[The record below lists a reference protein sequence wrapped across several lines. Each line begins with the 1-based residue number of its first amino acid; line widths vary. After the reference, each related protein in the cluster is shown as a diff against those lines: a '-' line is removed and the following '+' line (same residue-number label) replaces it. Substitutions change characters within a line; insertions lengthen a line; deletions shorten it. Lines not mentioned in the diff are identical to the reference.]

1 MFQIS
6 RQVDYAAQFCRDLAV
21 LEPDQV
27 LSVKEFAQSRNI
39 SFLFMQKIAR
49 KLGNHDIV
57 TSVRGATG
65 GYKLCVDPSVL
76 TMKRLVSAIEGSF
89 AIVECADR
97 KGTCHKDGN
106 CSTQDTFLAMQQEI
120 EHVLEKTPVIP
131 S

>member
-21 LEPDQV
+21 LESDEV

-49 KLGNHDIV
+49 KLRNHDIV
-57 TSVRGATG
+57 TSVRGAAG
-65 GYKLCVDPSVL
+65 GYKLSVDSSTL
-76 TMKRLVSAIEGSF
+76 TMKRLVSAIEGGL
-89 AIVECADR
+89 AIVECADK
-97 KGTCHKDGN
+97 KGSCHKDGN
-106 CSTQDTFLAMQQEI
+106 CSTQDTFLTMQKDI
-120 EHVLEKTPVIP
+120 EYVLEKTPVIP